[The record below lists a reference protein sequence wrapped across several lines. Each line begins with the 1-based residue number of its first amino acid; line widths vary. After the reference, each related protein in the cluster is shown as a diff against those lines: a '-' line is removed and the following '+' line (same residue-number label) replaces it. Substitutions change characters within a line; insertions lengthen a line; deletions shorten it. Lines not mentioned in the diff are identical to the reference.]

1 MRHDDFEQETMSDRP
16 LIAIAPANRSAD
28 YVDSVA
34 RAGGEPWLLDRAR
47 DTPSDVIEKAAGV
60 LLLGGD
66 DVDPA
71 RYGEP
76 AHPATRHA
84 ENGRDE
90 YEIALVRG
98 AVERDV
104 PLLAICRGLQVMNVA
119 LGGTLIQ
126 DIPSQHP
133 SDVPHAVDPSL
144 KATRPP
150 EEWKALVAHPIAI
163 APGSKLA
170 SLLATGSNPAA
181 PDVNSRHH
189 QAIKRPADGLV
200 ISATA
205 PDGVIEAVERPASTF
220 VLGVQWHPENFIGDA
235 PPHEGGRF
243 LALFKAL
250 VDSATRR

>member
-1 MRHDDFEQETMSDRP
+1 MTKTTDRP
-16 LIAIAPANRSAD
+16 RIAIAPANRSDD
-28 YVDSVA
+28 YVASIE
-34 RAGGEPWLLDRAR
+34 RAGGEPWVLDRHR
-47 DTPSDVIEKAAGV
+47 DTPADVIAQADAV

-71 RYGEP
+71 LYGEP
-76 AHPATRHA
+76 PHATTTPAER
-84 ENGRDE
+84 GRDD
-90 YEIALVRG
+90 YEFALVRG

-133 SDVPHAVDPSL
+133 SVVPHAVDPSV
-144 KATRPP
+144 KSTRPP
-150 EEWKALVAHPIAI
+150 DEWKSLVAHTIAVT
-163 APGSKLA
+163 PGSKLE
-170 SLLATGSNPAA
+170 SLLADERN
-181 PDVNSRHH
+181 VNSRHH

-243 LALFKAL
+243 LSLFKAL
-250 VDSATRR
+250 VESATRR

>member
-1 MRHDDFEQETMSDRP
+1 METMSDRP
-16 LIAIAPANRSAD
+16 LIAIAPANRAAD
-28 YVDSVA
+28 YVASIE

-47 DTPSDVIEKAAGV
+47 DTPADVLGKAAGV

-71 RYGEP
+71 RYGES

-84 ENGRDE
+84 EDGRDE

-98 AVERDV
+98 AVDRDV

-133 SDVPHAVDPSL
+133 SEVPHAVDPSV

-150 EEWKALVAHPIAI
+150 EEWKARVAHTIAVT
-163 APGSKLA
+163 PGSKLE
-170 SLLATGSNPAA
+170 SLLA
-181 PDVNSRHH
+181 DERYVNSRHH
-189 QAIKRPADGLV
+189 QAIKQPADSLV

-205 PDGVIEAVERPASTF
+205 PDGVIEAVERPSSTF
-220 VLGVQWHPENFIGDA
+220 VLGVQWHPENFVGDTA
-235 PPHEGGRF
+235 PHEGGRF
-243 LALFKAL
+243 LSLFKAL
-250 VDSATRR
+250 VDSATRK